1 MIHIRNTDA
10 TTIYDTAGY
19 VRLVMNFLDNEGGI
33 YDTFGSTDIAIGYD
47 TVGHGR
53 MGHVAQGTRHSN

>member
-10 TTIYDTAGY
+10 TTIYDTARY

-33 YDTFGSTDIAIGYD
+33 YDTA
-47 TVGHGR
+47 GHGR